1 MIIFLVFLATL
12 CVQAAAIPDA
22 IFSGKILRLAR
33 RGSFSPAERQISNG
47 TSLVIHNTMP
57 RLMSL
62 LASESRIVNYLL
74 ALQNIQN
81 AFYSQ
86 GLANFTQPDFAAA
99 GLPVTARGRFVQVG
113 EQQKEHV
120 AVLSVAV
127 GENATQPC
135 NYTL

>member
-1 MIIFLVFLATL
+1 MFLFLVLIATL
-12 CVQAAAIPDA
+12 CVQAASIPDA
-22 IFSGKILRLAR
+22 IFRGNILQLSR

-47 TSLVIHNTMP
+47 ASLAIQNVVSGLTSF
-57 RLMSL
+57 
-62 LASESRIVNYLL
+62 LASESRIINFLL
-74 ALQNIQN
+74 ALENIQN

-99 GLPVTARGRFVQVG
+99 GLPVFARGRFVQIG
-113 EQQKEHV
+113 EQEKEHV
-120 AVLSVAV
+120 AVLSAAV